1 MNSLSRTTGSLRVG
15 FTLVELL
22 VVIAIIATLIG
33 LLLPAVQS
41 AREAARRSGC
51 SNNLRQIGLGILT
64 HESAKQKFPA
74 GHRHTGP
81 KDPAWGWAV
90 FVFPYIEQG
99 PLYESLDPA
108 HTNLST
114 LCNIYRSSA
123 RDRFP
128 AAVAL
133 GTPIPSFRCPSDPS
147 PSLNNLID
155 FGGTDRAAPTLAS
168 ATGSDPGLPTSN
180 YVASAGTY
188 GPEETCSAPG
198 ETVCVNGRPPPDG
211 VFFGMTGTAGIA
223 IRQIPDGLS
232 KTILAGERC
241 GAISK
246 DQAETASGSVAAVWA
261 GNGRSSG
268 GTGKRGAA
276 RCYGRMAF
284 PINEF
289 FGEDSNPKGYS
300 SFHSGGAQF
309 LFGDGSS
316 AFVSESVDQ
325 AILMKMGKRDEGF
338 PMPGIP
344 EGTPDR
350 PL

>member
-1 MNSLSRTTGSLRVG
+1 MKT
-15 FTLVELL
+15 
-22 VVIAIIATLIG
+22 
-33 LLLPAVQS
+33 
-41 AREAARRSGC
+41 AARGGRKWWRWVVLASPDSVGVSRLFGC
-51 SNNLRQIGLGILT
+51 LVSP
-64 HESAKQKFPA
+64 S
-74 GHRHTGP
+74 
-81 KDPAWGWAV
+81 
-90 FVFPYIEQG
+90 
-99 PLYESLDPA
+99 
-108 HTNLST
+108 
-114 LCNIYRSSA
+114 
-123 RDRFP
+123 
-128 AAVAL
+128 AAVSSWR
-133 GTPIPSFRCPSDPS
+133 PSAD
-147 PSLNNLID
+147 
-155 FGGTDRAAPTLAS
+155 
-168 ATGSDPGLPTSN
+168 SDPGLPTSN